1 MRPEI
6 GWALLVAA
14 GLLEIVW
21 AAALRAAQG
30 FTLFWPSA
38 IGIAGAVMSFV
49 LLALALRHLPLGPAY
64 AVWVGIGAGGVALY
78 GIVALGEAPSLARLG
93 CIGLILAGVAGLK
106 LAEG

>member
-1 MRPEI
+1 MRPET

-21 AAALRAAQG
+21 AAALRKAAG
-30 FTLFWPSA
+30 FTLLWPSVIA
-38 IGIAGAVMSFV
+38 LAGAAASFA
-49 LLALALRHLPLGPAY
+49 LLALALKHLPLGLAY

-78 GIVALGEAPSLARLG
+78 GIVALGEAASLARLG

-106 LAEG
+106 LAAD

>member
-6 GWALLVAA
+6 GWILLVAA

-21 AAALRAAQG
+21 VAALRAAQG
-30 FTLFWPSA
+30 FTQPAPAALA
-38 IGIAGAVMSFV
+38 IVAAGSSFT
-49 LLALALRHLPLGPAY
+49 LLALALRHLPLGLAY

-78 GIVALGEAPSLARLG
+78 GMLALGEAASPARLG

-106 LAEG
+106 AIDG